1 MDLFFKHLILYNNYM
16 PYDEIEPISVS
27 DAASLI
33 QGVIS
38 ESFYQISIIGEVAGF
53 RPASS
58 GHWYFN
64 LKDND
69 AVIAAAVF
77 RSNQFGM
84 PKIKD
89 GDEVIASGRIDYYE
103 KGGKITFIISKLTL
117 KGDGELLALIEK
129 RKEYYKSLG
138 WFDIDKKKQMPKEI
152 RVLGIVT
159 SATGAALQDIL
170 NITKRRA
177 PGLNILIFPCAV
189 QGECADITIASRI
202 RQANNFSACDILIVG
217 RGGGSQEDL
226 ACFSSDAVIEAI
238 HVSDIPI
245 ISAVGHEI
253 DWPISD
259 FAADFRAPTPSAAA
273 ELATETIYRRKER
286 LEKAEEAI
294 KSILI
299 ARIEKTMRMI
309 AEASGEIEILREK
322 IFRLSMRI
330 PDVRTLTL
338 FLKKR
343 IENADFRAAISSD
356 DAENSFRNKL
366 KNESDNFIQS
376 MVDINSEMKFRISNA
391 EASIS
396 TIRKEYVYLMK
407 TKIEKTSI
415 SLKAV
420 SREVKGLSPL
430 AILSRGYA
438 VVENEDGSII
448 RDSKKIKPGDI
459 IKTKLYKGE
468 FYSVVKEGHK

>member
-1 MDLFFKHLILYNNYM
+1 M
-16 PYDEIEPISVS
+16 
-27 DAASLI
+27 
-33 QGVIS
+33 
-38 ESFYQISIIGEVAGF
+38 
-53 RPASS
+53 
-58 GHWYFN
+58 
-64 LKDND
+64 
-69 AVIAAAVF
+69 
-77 RSNQFGM
+77 
-84 PKIKD
+84 
-89 GDEVIASGRIDYYE
+89 
-103 KGGKITFIISKLTL
+103 
-117 KGDGELLALIEK
+117 
-129 RKEYYKSLG
+129 
-138 WFDIDKKKQMPKEI
+138 
-152 RVLGIVT
+152 
-159 SATGAALQDIL
+159 
-170 NITKRRA
+170 
-177 PGLNILIFPCAV
+177 
-189 QGECADITIASRI
+189 
-202 RQANNFSACDILIVG
+202 
-217 RGGGSQEDL
+217 
-226 ACFSSDAVIEAI
+226 
-238 HVSDIPI
+238 
-245 ISAVGHEI
+245 GHEI

>member
-1 MDLFFKHLILYNNYM
+1 M
-16 PYDEIEPISVS
+16 PYDEIEPITVS

-38 ESFYQISIIGEVAGF
+38 ESFYQISIVGEVAGF

-64 LKDND
+64 LKDSD

-77 RSNQFGM
+77 RSNQFGL
-84 PKIKD
+84 PRIKD
-89 GDEVIASGRIDYYE
+89 GDEIIASGRIDYYE

-117 KGDGELLALIEK
+117 KGDGELLAIIEK

-138 WFDIDKKKQMPKEI
+138 WFDIDKKKAMPNEI
-152 RVLGIVT
+152 RTLGIVT

-189 QGECADITIASRI
+189 QGESADITIASRI
-202 RQANNFSACDILIVG
+202 HQANNFAACDLLIVG

-226 ACFSSDAVIEAI
+226 SCFSSDAVIEAI
-238 HVSDIPI
+238 HESAIPI

-273 ELATETIYRRKER
+273 ELATERIFRRRER
-286 LEKAEEAI
+286 LEKSEDAI
-294 KSILI
+294 KSILLT
-299 ARIEKTMRMI
+299 RIEKAKRMI
-309 AEASGEIEILREK
+309 SEASGEIEILKEK
-322 IFRLSMRI
+322 VFRLSMRI

-338 FLKKR
+338 LLKKR

-356 DAENSFRNKL
+356 DAENGFINKL
-366 KNESDNFIQS
+366 KGKSNDFRLAIADIDN
-376 MVDINSEMKFRISNA
+376 EMKMRVNDA
-391 EASIS
+391 AASVAA
-396 TIRKEYVYLMK
+396 IRKEYDYLMK

-420 SREVKGLSPL
+420 SREAKGLSPL

-438 VVENEDGSII
+438 VVENADGNII
-448 RDSKKIKPGDI
+448 KDSKTIKPGDI
-459 IKTKLYKGE
+459 IKTRLYKGE
-468 FYSVVKEGHK
+468 IISVVKEGHK